1 MKKVVFT
8 IIYYAAWVAMGIATC
23 AGGLTW
29 RTWQFWVI
37 ELAMAIAVMFFP
49 RTSLYDITCRHE
61 YHLVPGQTISFYP
74 EVVIPDELHF
84 YCVKCGRYHRVEWK
98 KKEE

>member
-1 MKKVVFT
+1 MKKAVFT
-8 IIYYAAWVAMGIATC
+8 IIYYAAGVAMGIATC

-37 ELAMAIAVMFFP
+37 DLAMAAAVLFFP
-49 RTSLYDITCRHE
+49 RSSLYDSTCRHE
-61 YHLVPGQTISFYP
+61 YNTIPGQTISFYP

-84 YCVKCGRYHRVEWK
+84 YCVKCGRYHRVESK